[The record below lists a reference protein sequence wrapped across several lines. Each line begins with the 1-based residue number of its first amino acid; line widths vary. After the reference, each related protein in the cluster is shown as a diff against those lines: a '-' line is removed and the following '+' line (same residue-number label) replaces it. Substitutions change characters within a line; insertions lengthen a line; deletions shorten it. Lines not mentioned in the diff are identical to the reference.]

1 VRYLDRGGI
10 RHVAMRAGLGFV
22 LGWFGIQE
30 LRNPSDWAVFVPS
43 FVADHSPVALNDL
56 IILHGYLLIV
66 SAAAVLLGLLYIG
79 GCLLA
84 MGLLSEV
91 VLGLW
96 LDGGVSDLVIRDI
109 GLLALAGGLAIDPV
123 RSWRVDNV
131 LPRLASP
138 SQPGKRS
145 ARTARGAL
153 PARAEW
159 PTQAAA
165 GVLVV
170 AAALGLAVLLR
181 ANGSSGPALA
191 GQSAISPPSSA
202 ASPSPEQTPPA
213 PSGVTP
219 TPAPSAGTPSSVRFD
234 DWPYKQYAF
243 QIYPG
248 DISSQTERA
257 LAGFQLSVQDQGDK
271 VRVTLKALSSRY
283 RDAEVVIDKVDTA
296 YFIETSMGDDPSNVE
311 NNLSDD
317 GIIVVNPQG
326 YILQS

>member
-1 VRYLDRGGI
+1 
-10 RHVAMRAGLGFV
+10 MRAGLGFV

-66 SAAAVLLGLLYIG
+66 SAAAVLLGLLYVS
-79 GCLLA
+79 GCVLA
-84 MGLLSEV
+84 ICLLSEV

-96 LDGGVSDLVIRDI
+96 LDGGISDLVIRDL

-123 RSWRVDNV
+123 RSWRVDDV
-131 LPRLASP
+131 LARLSSP
-138 SQPGKRS
+138 SQPGKRP
-145 ARTARGAL
+145 ARKAKGAL

-165 GVLVV
+165 AVIVV
-170 AAALGLAVLLR
+170 AAALALAVVLR
-181 ANGSSGPALA
+181 ASGSSSPALA
-191 GQSAISPPSSA
+191 GQSAVSPPSSA
-202 ASPSPEQTPPA
+202 ASPSPAQASPA
-213 PSGVTP
+213 PSGATP
-219 TPAPSAGTPSSVRFD
+219 TPAPSAGTPSSIRFD
-234 DWPYKQYAF
+234 DWAYKQYAF

-248 DISSQTERA
+248 EISPQTERA

-271 VRVTLKALSSRY
+271 VSVTLKALSSRY
-283 RDAEVVIDKVDTA
+283 KDAEVVIDKADTA

-311 NNLSDD
+311 NNLGDD

>member
-1 VRYLDRGGI
+1 
-10 RHVAMRAGLGFV
+10 MRAGLGFV

-30 LRNPSDWAVFVPS
+30 LRNPADWAVFVPS

-56 IILHGYLLIV
+56 IVLHGYLLIV
-66 SAAAVLLGLLYIG
+66 SAAAVLLGLLYVP

-91 VLGLW
+91 ILGLW
-96 LDGGVSDLVIRDI
+96 LDSGVSDLVIRDV

-131 LPRLASP
+131 LPSFSP
-138 SQPGKRS
+138 LGRHLERQTRAAKGP
-145 ARTARGAL
+145 L

-159 PTQAAA
+159 PARTAA
-165 GVLVV
+165 GVI
-170 AAALGLAVLLR
+170 AATAALVLAVVLR
-181 ANGSSGPALA
+181 SAGGGGPALPA
-191 GQSAISPPSSA
+191 QSAVSPPSSA
-202 ASPSPEQTPPA
+202 ASPSPDQTSPS
-213 PSGVTP
+213 PSGATP

-243 QIYPG
+243 QVYPG
-248 DISSQTERA
+248 EISPQTQRA

-271 VRVTLKALSSRY
+271 VRVTLKALSSHY
-283 RDAEVVIDKVDTA
+283 RDAEVVIDKGDTA
-296 YFIETSMGDDPSNVE
+296 YFVETSMGDDPNGLE

-317 GIIVVNPQG
+317 AIIVVNPQG